1 MVERT
6 RVVTIR
12 EDPLDRL
19 AQLVT
24 QARQAMR
31 DERGKAMSKPKAAQA
46 AGLSRQTLDNVE
58 AGVRASDLTYA
69 QLEQFLGWVPGS
81 ILRYV
86 KDNGPEPGPAPE
98 VTVEQQATDTG
109 QSLTARFGELSAEEQ
124 ALVDAMIETLR
135 RRH

>member
-1 MVERT
+1 MADRI

-31 DERGKAMSKPKAAQA
+31 DDRGKAMSKPKAAQA
-46 AGLSRQTLDNVE
+46 AGLSRHTLDNVE
-58 AGVRASDLTYA
+58 AGQRASDLTYA
-69 QLEQFLGWVPGS
+69 QLEQFLGWAPGS
-81 ILRYV
+81 VLRYV
-86 KDNGPEPGPAPE
+86 RDNGPEPGPASE
-98 VTVEQQATDTG
+98 VVVEQQGTETG
-109 QSLTARFGELSAEEQ
+109 QSLTARFGELSADEQ

-135 RRH
+135 KRH

>member
-1 MVERT
+1 MADRI

-31 DERGKAMSKPKAAQA
+31 DDRGKAMSKPKAAQA

-58 AGVRASDLTYA
+58 AGQRASDLTYA
-69 QLEQFLGWVPGS
+69 QLEQFLGWAPGS

-86 KDNGPEPGPAPE
+86 RDNGPEPGPAPE
-98 VTVEQQATDTG
+98 VVVEQQGTETG
-109 QSLTARFGELSAEEQ
+109 QSLTARFGELSADEQ